1 MFICGL
7 VGKKEKKSKPCLQLC
22 VATVDQQAQLLFLS
36 DSCGLTVTYCFRL
49 QSACHRYDLC
59 GGREREVELKNKKDV
74 VEILLDIFTFL
85 MKMSQ
90 AQPCRNKHVCF
101 LVNHSTR
108 KGKLVDSTQHHMLG
122 YVKMVIEFLFY
133 FEIYNLQTKKSNNIV
148 TLRHTEDEK

>member
-1 MFICGL
+1 M
-7 VGKKEKKSKPCLQLC
+7 
-22 VATVDQQAQLLFLS
+22 
-36 DSCGLTVTYCFRL
+36 TYCFRL

-59 GGREREVELKNKKDV
+59 GGREREVELENKKDV
-74 VEILLDIFTFL
+74 VEILLDIFIFL

-90 AQPCRNKHVCF
+90 AQPCRNKRVCF